1 MRNICTV
8 TREETMA
15 AFAAGASETLVKS
28 RLRNRDRQA
37 ALNAARETRR
47 EVAHDG
53 FGILEDG
60 TSFRLSLVDLSYD
73 GCKIATDLALFPGV
87 EFQLVLHGFEGTAD
101 AHVIWHKDG
110 HAGISFSSS
119 DERKKR
125 KRTRACERIAVDA
138 QVLLRRRGR
147 TAYEG
152 RLFDLTAQGCKVEC
166 VERPRAG
173 ELVWVKFG
181 DLDAVEA
188 HVRWVDGFEAGLE
201 FVRPFHVAMF
211 EFVLA
216 KLNG

>member
-1 MRNICTV
+1 
-8 TREETMA
+8 MA
-15 AFAAGASETLVKS
+15 AVPASTSDTLVKS
-28 RLRNRDRQA
+28 RLRNRGRQA
-37 ALNAARETRR
+37 ALSAARDTRR
-47 EVAHDG
+47 GVAYG
-53 FGILEDG
+53 GYGILEDG

-87 EFQLVLHGFEGTAD
+87 RFQLALHDFAGTAD
-101 AHVIWHKDG
+101 AHVVWHKDG

-119 DERKKR
+119 DERQKR
-125 KRTRACERIAVDA
+125 KRTRACERLEVDA
-138 QVLLRRRGR
+138 QVSVRRRGR

>member
-1 MRNICTV
+1 
-8 TREETMA
+8 MA
-15 AFAAGASETLVKS
+15 AVPASTSDTLVKS
-28 RLRNRDRQA
+28 RLRNRGRQA
-37 ALNAARETRR
+37 ALSAARDTRR
-47 EVAHDG
+47 GVAFDG
-53 FGILEDG
+53 YGVLEDG

-73 GCKIATDLALFPGV
+73 GCRIATDLALFPGV
-87 EFQLVLHGFEGTAD
+87 KFQLVLRGFAGTAD
-101 AHVIWHKDG
+101 AHVVWHKDG

-119 DERKKR
+119 DERQKR
-125 KRTRACERIAVDA
+125 KPTRACERLQVDA
-138 QVLLRRRGR
+138 QVLVRRRGR

-152 RLFDLTAQGCKVEC
+152 RLFNLTAQGCKVEC
-166 VERPRAG
+166 VERPRAH

-216 KLNG
+216 RLNG